1 MSSIEQETVGN
12 GVETNAAVK
21 QRFNDYVVPNYGR
34 FDTVLT
40 RGTGC
45 YVWDD
50 RDRRYLDMGA
60 GIAVCSLGHAHP
72 AMTQAISDQAGRL
85 VHISNLYYNDL
96 QGRFAEKLV
105 QNIGPGKC
113 FFCNSGAEANE
124 ALMKLARKVGN
135 PAGRF
140 EIITCNNSFHG
151 RTMAGIS
158 ATGQEKV
165 KIGFEPLLPGFVHV
179 PFNDLEAIR
188 NAISPATIAV
198 MIEGIQGEGG
208 INAASP
214 EFLLGL
220 RALCDERG
228 MLLLYD
234 GVQCGHYRTG
244 TFQSYGR
251 ILENVDQGD
260 AFLPDAIS
268 MAKSLGGGFPLG
280 AVWVNE
286 RHADV
291 LGPGTHGTTFGGTP
305 LASAVGLAV
314 MGEIEEKH
322 LDQNARAVGDSFKA
336 LLTALKAEF
345 PEVIAE
351 VRGLGLMLGV
361 EFSDGFAQYFESD
374 RPISIQMVVALE
386 KEGMLTIPAGA
397 KVVRFLPPLNVTEEQ
412 TAEAVSILK
421 RTIEGLIS

>member
-1 MSSIEQETVGN
+1 
-12 GVETNAAVK
+12 
-21 QRFNDYVVPNYGR
+21 
-34 FDTVLT
+34 
-40 RGTGC
+40 
-45 YVWDD
+45 
-50 RDRRYLDMGA
+50 
-60 GIAVCSLGHAHP
+60 
-72 AMTQAISDQAGRL
+72 
-85 VHISNLYYNDL
+85 
-96 QGRFAEKLV
+96 
-105 QNIGPGKC
+105 
-113 FFCNSGAEANE
+113 
-124 ALMKLARKVGN
+124 
-135 PAGRF
+135 
-140 EIITCNNSFHG
+140 
-151 RTMAGIS
+151 MAGIS

-165 KIGFEPLLPGFVHV
+165 KMGFEPLLPGFVHV

-208 INAASP
+208 INPATP

-228 MLLLYD
+228 MLLIYD

-244 TFQSYGR
+244 SFQSYGR

-260 AFLPDAIS
+260 AFRPDAIS

-280 AVWVNE
+280 AIWVNE

-314 MGEIEEKH
+314 MREVEEKN
-322 LDQNARAVGDSFKA
+322 LDQNARAVGDSFKG
-336 LLTALKAEF
+336 LLTTLKSEF
-345 PEVIAE
+345 PEVISE
-351 VRGLGLMLGV
+351 IRGLGLMLGV
-361 EFSDGFAQYFESD
+361 EFSDGFYQHFASD
-374 RPISIQMVVALE
+374 RPLSIQMVVALE

-412 TAEAVSILK
+412 AAEAVAILK